1 MKDMLTEALTHPV
14 VAAAAGALLGL
25 KALPGTSMPE
35 KIANV
40 AAGFLLAA
48 WGGAAI
54 VEHLVIASPKVAAG
68 VIFMV
73 GAAGLVVFDSFIQA
87 FKRTDLAAYIL
98 SWLPQRRKGGE

>member
-1 MKDMLTEALTHPV
+1 MKLELSEILTHPV

-25 KALPGTSMPE
+25 KALPGTSIPE
-35 KIANV
+35 KLANV

-48 WGGAAI
+48 WGGAAL
-54 VEHLVIASPKVAAG
+54 VEYLVIASPKISAG

-87 FKRTDLAAYIL
+87 FKRTDLAACIL
-98 SWLPQRRKGGE
+98 SWLPRRRGDE